1 VKYITC
7 VFLLGKIKKVKAVED
22 KKKRMYSKNTNK
34 VEVIT
39 LRKPKIVI
47 VGAGYGGLMTTVRLQ
62 KLIGVNEAEIVLVNK
77 NDYHYETT
85 WLHEASAGTL
95 HHDRVRYEI
104 RDVIDSSKVDF
115 VQDTVTEINKEEK
128 KVILEKGE
136 VDYDYLVIALGGESE
151 TFGIK
156 GLKEYAFGITS
167 VNSSR
172 QLREHIEYQFATYNM
187 EEEKNDNRLVIVVGG
202 AGFTGIEFLG
212 ELTNRIPE
220 LCHEYD
226 VDFHKVKIICVEAAP
241 TVLPG
246 FDPELVNYAV
256 SQLERKGVEFLIG
269 TAIKEC
275 TPDGIFV
282 GKGEDEPHEIKAGTV
297 VWAAGIRGNAII
309 EKSGFEAMRGR
320 VKVQLDLRV
329 PGFENIFMIGDSS
342 LMINEEINRPY
353 PPTAQIAMQQGE
365 VCANNITAL
374 IRDKSELESFKP
386 DIKGTVCSL
395 GEDDAIGV
403 VYGKKLTG
411 KKASLM
417 KKVVDNRA
425 LYMIGGAGLVLKK
438 GKFKVF

>member
-1 VKYITC
+1 
-7 VFLLGKIKKVKAVED
+7 
-22 KKKRMYSKNTNK
+22 

-39 LRKPKIVI
+39 LKKPKIVI

-62 KLIGVNEAEIVLVNK
+62 KLIGTNEAEIVLVNK

-95 HHDRVRYEI
+95 HHDKVRYEI
-104 RDVIDSSKVDF
+104 SNVIDRSKVEF
-115 VQDTVTEINKEEK
+115 IQDTVVEINKDEK
-128 KVILEKGE
+128 KVILENGE
-136 VDYDYLVIALGGESE
+136 VAYDFLVMALGGEPE

-187 EEEKNDNRLVIVVGG
+187 EEEKNDSRLVFVVGG

-212 ELTNRIPE
+212 ELANRIPE

-226 VDFHKVKIICVEAAP
+226 VDFHHVKILCVEAAP

-256 SQLERKGVEFLIG
+256 SHLERKGVEFLIG

-275 TPDGIFV
+275 TPEGIFV
-282 GKGEDEPHEIKAGTV
+282 AKGDDEPREIKAGTV
-297 VWAAGIRGNAII
+297 VWAAGVRGNAII

-320 VKVQLDLRV
+320 VKVQPDLRV
-329 PGFENIFMIGDSS
+329 PGFDDVFIIGDSS
-342 LMINEEINRPY
+342 LIINEEINRPY

-365 VCANNITAL
+365 TCAHNIAAL
-374 IRDKSELESFKP
+374 IRDKGELESFKP

-403 VYGKKLTG
+403 VYGKKITG
-411 KKASLM
+411 AKASFM
-417 KKVVDNRA
+417 KKVVDNRS

>member
-1 VKYITC
+1 
-7 VFLLGKIKKVKAVED
+7 
-22 KKKRMYSKNTNK
+22 M
-34 VEVIT
+34 EVIT

-47 VGAGYGGLMTTVRLQ
+47 LGAGYGGLMTAVRLQ
-62 KLIGVNEAEIVLVNK
+62 KLLGVNEAELILVNR

-95 HHDRVRYEI
+95 HHDKVRYDI
-104 RDVIDSSKVDF
+104 NAVIDHSKVEF
-115 VQDTVTEINKEEK
+115 VQDTVVEINKEEQR
-128 KVILEKGE
+128 VVLESRE
-136 VDYDYLVIALGGESE
+136 ISYDYLVIALGGEPE

-156 GLKEYAFGITS
+156 GLKEHAFGITN

-187 EEEKNDNRLVIVVGG
+187 EKEKNDNHLSIVVGG

-220 LCHEYD
+220 LCREYD
-226 VDFHKVKIICVEAAP
+226 VDPNKAKIICVEAAP

-246 FDPELVNYAV
+246 FDPELVKYAV

-275 TPDGIFV
+275 TPDGILV
-282 GKGEDEPHEIKAGTV
+282 AKGEEETWEIKAGTV
-297 VWAAGIRGNAII
+297 VWAAGVRGNAII

-320 VKVQLDLRV
+320 VKVDANLRA
-329 PGFENIFMIGDSS
+329 PGYTNVFIIGDSS
-342 LMINEEINRPY
+342 LVINEEIKRPY
-353 PPTAQIAMQQGE
+353 PPTAQIAIQQGD
-365 VCANNITAL
+365 VCAQNIAAL
-374 IRDKSELESFKP
+374 IRDNKDLKTFKF
-386 DIKGTVCSL
+386 DNKGTVCSL

-403 VYGKKLTG
+403 VFGKKVTG
-411 KKASLM
+411 SKASFM
-417 KKVVDNRA
+417 KKMVDNRA

-438 GKFKVF
+438 GKFNVL

>member
-1 VKYITC
+1 
-7 VFLLGKIKKVKAVED
+7 
-22 KKKRMYSKNTNK
+22 M
-34 VEVIT
+34 IT

-47 VGAGYGGLMTTVRLQ
+47 VGAGYGGLLTTVRLQ
-62 KLIGVNEAEIVLVNK
+62 KLLGVNEAEIVLINK

-95 HHDRVRYEI
+95 HHDKVRYDI
-104 RDVIDSSKVDF
+104 RNVIDRSKVEF
-115 VQDTVTEINKEEK
+115 VLDTVVLINKEEK
-128 KVILEKGE
+128 KVILENGE
-136 VDYDYLVIALGGESE
+136 VSYDYLVIALGGEPE

-156 GLKEYAFGITS
+156 GLKEYAFGITN

-187 EEEKNDNRLVIVVGG
+187 EEEKNENRLSIVVGG

-220 LCHEYD
+220 LCREYD
-226 VDFHKVKIICVEAAP
+226 VDIHKVKITCVEAAP

-256 SQLERKGVEFLIG
+256 SQLERRGVEFLIG
-269 TAIKEC
+269 TAIKEA
-275 TPDGIFV
+275 TTEGIFV
-282 GKGEDEPHEIKAGTV
+282 GKGEEEPYEIKAGTV
-297 VWAAGIRGNAII
+297 VWAAGVRGNAII

-320 VKVQLDLRV
+320 VKVQPDLRV
-329 PGFENIFMIGDSS
+329 PGFDKVFIIGDSS
-342 LMINEEINRPY
+342 LVINEEINRPY

-365 VCANNITAL
+365 VVARNITAL
-374 IRDKSELESFKP
+374 VRNKAELESFKF
-386 DIKGTVCSL
+386 DNKGTVCSL

-403 VYGKKLTG
+403 VFGKKVTG
-411 KKASLM
+411 SKAAFM

-425 LYMIGGAGLVLKK
+425 LYMIGGTSLVLKK
-438 GKFKVF
+438 GKLNFF

>member
-1 VKYITC
+1 VNYITNF
-7 VFLLGKIKKVKAVED
+7 FLRPKIKKQFAEEN
-22 KKKRMYSKNTNK
+22 KKKNLYKK
-34 VEVIT
+34 FIWVEVIN
-39 LRKPKIVI
+39 LSKPKIVI
-47 VGAGYGGLMTTVRLQ
+47 LGAGYGGLMTAVRLQ
-62 KLIGVNEAEIVLVNK
+62 KLVGVNEAEIVLVNK

-95 HHDRVRYEI
+95 HHDRVRYAI
-104 RDVIDSSKVDF
+104 QDVIDRSKVEF
-115 VQDTVTEINKEEK
+115 VQDTVLEINTEAKKVVLEK
-128 KVILEKGE
+128 KEIN
-136 VDYDYLVIALGGESE
+136 YDYLVVAVGGEPE

-156 GLKEYAFGITS
+156 GLKEFAFGITT

-172 QLREHIEYQFATYNM
+172 QLREHIELQFATYNM
-187 EEEKNDNRLVIVVGG
+187 EEEKKDERLTIVVGG

-212 ELTNRIPE
+212 ELSNRVPE

-226 VDFHKVKIICVEAAP
+226 VDFRKVKIICVEAAP

-246 FDPELVNYAV
+246 FDPELVKYAV
-256 SQLERKGVEFLIG
+256 STLERKGVEFKIG

-275 TPDGIFV
+275 TPEGIFV
-282 GKGEDEPHEIKAGTV
+282 AKGEDEPQEIKAGTV
-297 VWAAGIRGNAII
+297 VWAAGVRGNAII

-320 VKVQLDLRV
+320 VKVQPDLRA
-329 PGFENIFMIGDSS
+329 PGHDNVFIIGDSS

-353 PPTAQIAMQQGE
+353 PPTAQIAMQQGQT
-365 VCANNITAL
+365 CAQNIASL
-374 IRDKSELESFKP
+374 IRNKTDLETFKP

-411 KKASLM
+411 TKASFM

-425 LYMIGGAGLVLKK
+425 LHMIGGVPLVLKK
-438 GKFKVF
+438 GKFKFL

>member
-1 VKYITC
+1 
-7 VFLLGKIKKVKAVED
+7 
-22 KKKRMYSKNTNK
+22 M
-34 VEVIT
+34 IT
-39 LRKPKIVI
+39 LKKPKIVI

-62 KLIGVNEAEIVLVNK
+62 KLVGVNEADIVLINK

-95 HHDRVRYEI
+95 HHDRVRYDI
-104 RDVIDSSKVDF
+104 RDVIDRSKVDF
-115 VQDTVTEINKEEK
+115 VQDTVVEIKKEEK

-136 VDYDYLVIALGGESE
+136 VEYDYLVIALGGEPE

-156 GLKEYAFGITS
+156 GLKEYAFGITN

-212 ELTNRIPE
+212 ELTNRVPE
-220 LCHEYD
+220 LCREYD
-226 VDFHKVKIICVEAAP
+226 VDPHKVKILCVEAAP

-246 FDPELVNYAV
+246 FDPELVSYAV

-275 TPDGIFV
+275 TPNGIIV
-282 GKGEDEPHEIKAGTV
+282 AKGEEEPREINAETV
-297 VWAAGIRGNAII
+297 VWAAGVRGNSII

-320 VKVQLDLRV
+320 VKVQPDLRV
-329 PGFENIFMIGDSS
+329 PGFDDVFIIGDSS
-342 LMINEEINRPY
+342 LVINEEINRPY

-365 VCANNITAL
+365 VVARNVAAL
-374 IRDKSELESFKP
+374 IRNKTDLETFTF
-386 DIKGTVCSL
+386 DNKGTVCSL
-395 GEDDAIGV
+395 GHDDAIGV
-403 VYGKKLTG
+403 VFGKKVTG
-411 KKASLM
+411 AKASFM
-417 KKVVDNRA
+417 KKVVDNRS
-425 LYMIGGAGLVLKK
+425 LFMIGGAGLVLKK
-438 GKFKVF
+438 GKFNVF

>member
-1 VKYITC
+1 
-7 VFLLGKIKKVKAVED
+7 
-22 KKKRMYSKNTNK
+22 M
-34 VEVIT
+34 
-39 LRKPKIVI
+39 RKPKIVI

-62 KLIGVNEAEIVLVNK
+62 KLVGVNEADIVLINK

-95 HHDRVRYEI
+95 HHDRVRYDI
-104 RDVIDSSKVDF
+104 RDVIDKSKVDF
-115 VQDTVTEINKEEK
+115 VQGTVVEINKEDK
-128 KVILEKGE
+128 KVILEQGE
-136 VDYDYLVIALGGESE
+136 VGYDYLVIALGGEPE

-156 GLKEYAFGITS
+156 GLKEYAFGITN

-187 EEEKNDNRLVIVVGG
+187 EEEKNDNRLAIVVGG

-226 VDFHKVKIICVEAAP
+226 VDFQKVRIICVEAAP

-269 TAIKEC
+269 TAIKEA
-275 TPDGIFV
+275 TPEGIIV
-282 GKGEDEPHEIKAGTV
+282 AKGEEEPREIKANTV
-297 VWAAGIRGNAII
+297 VWAAGVRGNTII
-309 EKSGFEAMRGR
+309 EKSGFDAMRGR
-320 VKVQLDLRV
+320 VKVQPDLRV
-329 PGFENIFMIGDSS
+329 PSFDDVFIIGDSS
-342 LMINEEINRPY
+342 LIINEEINRPY

-365 VCANNITAL
+365 VVARNLAAL
-374 IRDKSELESFKP
+374 IRNQSELETFSFEN
-386 DIKGTVCSL
+386 KGTVCSL
-395 GEDDAIGV
+395 GHDDAIGV
-403 VYGKKLTG
+403 VFGKKVTG
-411 KKASLM
+411 SKASLM
-417 KKVVDNRA
+417 KKVVDNRS

-438 GKFKVF
+438 GKFNVF